1 MLIDISKIKSS
12 TGDVLVID
20 TELDIS
26 ELDPAFSDVK
36 VEGKIKNI
44 AGVLTIKAVI
54 SGTYTSVC
62 DRCME
67 EASLKLEAKLDT
79 IFDINE
85 AKDDSLTLENGKIDL
100 VRTAYD
106 ALSLEIPM
114 VILCKEDCKGICPHC
129 GKNLNLEE
137 CDCVEDEE

>member
-12 TGDVLVID
+12 TGDTLLID
-20 TELDIS
+20 TALDIS

-44 AGVLTIKAVI
+44 AGVLTIKATV

-67 EASLKLEAKLDT
+67 DASLKLEAKLDT
-79 IFDINE
+79 IFDLNE

-129 GKNLNLEE
+129 GANLNLEE
-137 CDCVEDEE
+137 CNCSEDEE

>member
-20 TELDIS
+20 ETLDLS
-26 ELDPAFSDVK
+26 ELDPDFSNVK

-44 AGVLTIKAVI
+44 AGVLTIKATI
-54 SGTYTSVC
+54 SGIYSSVC

-67 EASLKLEAKLDT
+67 DATVRLEAKLDT
-79 IFDINE
+79 IFDLNE

-100 VRTAYD
+100 TRTAYD

-114 VILCKEDCKGICPHC
+114 VILCKEDCKGICPNC
-129 GKNLNLEE
+129 GANLNIEDCRCEE
-137 CDCVEDEE
+137 EE

>member
-12 TGDVLVID
+12 TGDTLLID
-20 TELDIS
+20 TALDIS

-44 AGVLTIKAVI
+44 AGVLTIKATV

-67 EASLKLEAKLDT
+67 DASLKLEAKLDT
-79 IFDINE
+79 IFDLNE

-100 VRTAYD
+100 DRTAYD

-129 GKNLNLEE
+129 GANLNLEE
-137 CDCVEDEE
+137 CNCSEDEE

>member
-20 TELDIS
+20 ETLDIS

-54 SGTYTSVC
+54 SGIYTSVC

-67 EASLKLEAKLDT
+67 DASVKLEAKLDT
-79 IFDINE
+79 IFDLNE

-100 VRTAYD
+100 TRTAYD

-114 VILCKEDCKGICPHC
+114 VLLCKEDCKGICPNC
-129 GKNLNLEE
+129 GANLNVEE
-137 CDCVEDEE
+137 CRCEEEE

>member
-54 SGTYTSVC
+54 SGTYTAVC

-100 VRTAYD
+100 IRTAYD

-137 CDCVEDEE
+137 CDCAEDEE

>member
-1 MLIDISKIKSS
+1 MLIDISRIKSS

-20 TELDIS
+20 ETLDIS

-67 EASLKLEAKLDT
+67 DASVKLESTLDT
-79 IFDINE
+79 IFDLNE
-85 AKDDSLTLENGKIDL
+85 AKDDSLTLENGKINLD
-100 VRTAYD
+100 RTAYD

-137 CDCVEDEE
+137 CDCAEDEE

>member
-1 MLIDISKIKSS
+1 MLIDISRIKSS

-20 TELDIS
+20 ETLDIS

-67 EASLKLEAKLDT
+67 DASVKLESTLDT
-79 IFDINE
+79 IFDLNE
-85 AKDDSLTLENGKIDL
+85 AKDDSLTLENGKINLD
-100 VRTAYD
+100 RTAYD

-114 VILCKEDCKGICPHC
+114 VLLCKEDCKGICPNC
-129 GKNLNLEE
+129 GVNLNFEE
-137 CDCVEDEE
+137 CHCEEENN

>member
-54 SGTYTSVC
+54 SGTYTAVC

-67 EASLKLEAKLDT
+67 DASLKLEAKLDT

-137 CDCVEDEE
+137 CDCAEDEE

>member
-54 SGTYTSVC
+54 SGTYTAVC

-137 CDCVEDEE
+137 CDCAEDEE

>member
-20 TELDIS
+20 TALDIS

-54 SGTYTSVC
+54 SGTYTAVC

-137 CDCVEDEE
+137 CDCAEDEE

>member
-1 MLIDISKIKSS
+1 
-12 TGDVLVID
+12 
-20 TELDIS
+20 
-26 ELDPAFSDVK
+26 
-36 VEGKIKNI
+36 
-44 AGVLTIKAVI
+44 
-54 SGTYTSVC
+54 
-62 DRCME
+62 ME

-137 CDCVEDEE
+137 CDCAEDEE

>member
-1 MLIDISKIKSS
+1 MLIDISKIKGC
-12 TGDVLVID
+12 TGDTLVIE

-26 ELDPAFSDVK
+26 ELDPAFSNVK

-54 SGTYTSVC
+54 TGVYTSVC

-67 EASLKLEAKLDT
+67 DASLKLEAKLDT
-79 IFDINE
+79 IFDLNE

-100 VRTAYD
+100 DRTAYD

-114 VILCKEDCKGICPHC
+114 VILCREDCKGLCPHC
-129 GKNLNLEE
+129 GVNLNNETCSCE
-137 CDCVEDEE
+137 TDEE

>member
-1 MLIDISKIKSS
+1 MLIDISRIKSS

-20 TELDIS
+20 ETLDIS

-67 EASLKLEAKLDT
+67 DAPVKLESTLDT
-79 IFDINE
+79 IFDLNE
-85 AKDDSLTLENGKIDL
+85 AKDDSLTLENGKINLD
-100 VRTAYD
+100 RTAYD

-114 VILCKEDCKGICPHC
+114 VLLCKEDCKGICPNC
-129 GKNLNLEE
+129 GVNLNFEE
-137 CDCVEDEE
+137 CHCEEENN

>member
-1 MLIDISKIKSS
+1 MLIDISRIKSS

-20 TELDIS
+20 ETLDIS

-67 EASLKLEAKLDT
+67 DASLKLEAKLDT
-79 IFDINE
+79 IFDLNE

-100 VRTAYD
+100 TRTAYD

-114 VILCKEDCKGICPHC
+114 VLLCKEDCKGICPNC
-129 GKNLNLEE
+129 GVNLNFEE
-137 CDCVEDEE
+137 CHCEEENN

>member
-20 TELDIS
+20 TGLDIS

-54 SGTYTSVC
+54 SGTYTAVC

-100 VRTAYD
+100 IRTAYD

-137 CDCVEDEE
+137 CDCAEDEE

>member
-1 MLIDISKIKSS
+1 MLIDISKIKGS
-12 TGDVLVID
+12 TGDTLVID
-20 TELDIS
+20 TALDIS

-44 AGVLTIKAVI
+44 AGVLTIKATVT
-54 SGTYTSVC
+54 GTYTSIC

-67 EASLKLEAKLDT
+67 DASLKLEAKLDT
-79 IFDINE
+79 IFDLNE

-100 VRTAYD
+100 DRTAYD

-129 GKNLNLEE
+129 GANLNLEE
-137 CDCVEDEE
+137 CGCSEDEE

>member
-12 TGDVLVID
+12 TGDTLLID
-20 TELDIS
+20 TALDIS

-44 AGVLTIKAVI
+44 AGVLTIKATV

-67 EASLKLEAKLDT
+67 DASLKLEAKLDT
-79 IFDINE
+79 IFDLNE

-129 GKNLNLEE
+129 GANLNLEE
-137 CDCVEDEE
+137 CSCSEDEE

>member
-20 TELDIS
+20 TALDIS

-54 SGTYTSVC
+54 SGTYTAVC

-137 CDCVEDEE
+137 CDCAEDE

>member
-12 TGDVLVID
+12 TGDTLVID
-20 TELDIS
+20 TALDIS

-44 AGVLTIKAVI
+44 AGVLTIKATVY
-54 SGTYTSVC
+54 GTYTSVC
-62 DRCME
+62 DRCMDN
-67 EASLKLEAKLDT
+67 ATLKLEAKLDT
-79 IFDINE
+79 IFDLNE

-114 VILCKEDCKGICPHC
+114 VILCKEDCNGICPNC
-129 GKNLNLEE
+129 GANLNIEE
-137 CDCVEDEE
+137 CSCSEDEE

>member
-137 CDCVEDEE
+137 CDCAEDEE

>member
-20 TELDIS
+20 TALDIS

-54 SGTYTSVC
+54 SGTYTAVC

-137 CDCVEDEE
+137 CDCVEGEE

>member
-12 TGDVLVID
+12 TGDTLLID
-20 TELDIS
+20 TALDIS

-44 AGVLTIKAVI
+44 AGVLTIKATV

-67 EASLKLEAKLDT
+67 DASLKLEAKLDT
-79 IFDINE
+79 IFDLNE

-114 VILCKEDCKGICPHC
+114 VILCKADCKGICPHC
-129 GKNLNLEE
+129 GTNLNLEE
-137 CDCVEDEE
+137 CNCSEDEE

>member
-44 AGVLTIKAVI
+44 AGVL
-54 SGTYTSVC
+54 
-62 DRCME
+62 
-67 EASLKLEAKLDT
+67 
-79 IFDINE
+79 
-85 AKDDSLTLENGKIDL
+85 
-100 VRTAYD
+100 
-106 ALSLEIPM
+106 
-114 VILCKEDCKGICPHC
+114 H
-129 GKNLNLEE
+129 
-137 CDCVEDEE
+137 

>member
-20 TELDIS
+20 ETLDLS
-26 ELDPAFSDVK
+26 ELDPAFSNVK

-44 AGVLTIKAVI
+44 AGVLTIKATI
-54 SGTYTSVC
+54 SGIYTSVC

-67 EASLKLEAKLDT
+67 DATVRLEAKLDT
-79 IFDINE
+79 IFDLNE

-100 VRTAYD
+100 TRTAYD

-114 VILCKEDCKGICPHC
+114 VLLCKEDCKGICPNC
-129 GKNLNLEE
+129 GANLNIEDCRCEE
-137 CDCVEDEE
+137 EE

>member
-1 MLIDISKIKSS
+1 MLIDISKIKGS
-12 TGDVLVID
+12 TGDTLVID
-20 TELDIS
+20 TALDIS

-44 AGVLTIKAVI
+44 AGVLTIKATVT
-54 SGTYTSVC
+54 GTYTSVC

-67 EASLKLEAKLDT
+67 DASMKLEAKLDT
-79 IFDINE
+79 IFDLNE

-100 VRTAYD
+100 IRTAYD

-129 GKNLNLEE
+129 GVNLNLEE
-137 CDCVEDEE
+137 CGCSEDEE